1 MGYETK
7 VLLRAI
13 YDLLDRCKDL
23 EEAKKLVARMA
34 NVEEVIVTPN
44 EDDQPRTPEE
54 REAYIKQIAD
64 GLPDD

>member
-34 NVEEVIVTPN
+34 NVEEVIVAPN
-44 EDDQPRTPEE
+44 DEEKPRTPEE
-54 REAYIKQIAD
+54 REAYIKQLAD